1 MNIVLTNRRNNNMY
15 NYVMLI
21 GKVKAVSEKPE
32 ADRKTVQIS
41 LGVQRPFKNAEGE
54 FPVDVLEVFAF
65 ELLAD
70 IALERIEVGK
80 AITIKGRLVPHGE
93 FAIIVA
99 ERIMF
104 AEEMA

>member
-1 MNIVLTNRRNNNMY
+1 MY

-32 ADRKTVQIS
+32 SDRKTAQIS
-41 LGVQRPFKNAEGE
+41 LSVQRPFKNEEGE
-54 FPVDVLEVFAF
+54 FPVDVLEIFAF

-70 IALERIEVGK
+70 IVLERIKVGRS
-80 AITIKGRLVPHGE
+80 ITVKGRLVPHGD
-93 FAIIVA
+93 FAMIVA

>member
-1 MNIVLTNRRNNNMY
+1 MY

-32 ADRKTVQIS
+32 SDRKVAQIS
-41 LGVQRPFKNAEGE
+41 LSIQRPFKNEEGE

-80 AITIKGRLVPHGE
+80 SITIKGRLVPHGNT
-93 FAIIVA
+93 AIIVA
-99 ERIMF
+99 EQLMF